1 MHFLVMSLSP
11 LKVSETFSDDSKINE
26 AERTPISFLSL
37 WFMLCCYSGKN
48 SPTWEMKKWILIS
61 STGWTSTKIGFSIK
75 KFDEINYIFL
85 LLGNRVFRD
94 FLPSSAWCT
103 QKLLCAKLSF
113 HNYFFVLLLIFKLKS
128 LEIDENNGVVLF
140 LCNYTII
147 LLQKC
152 QLFCVHKNVRKSVSF
167 RIFIF

>member
-75 KFDEINYIFL
+75 KFDVERSITFFCFLATEFWEIFCQVLHDVRRSYCVQNWASTTIF
-85 LLGNRVFRD
+85 
-94 FLPSSAWCT
+94 CT
-103 QKLLCAKLSF
+103 PT
-113 HNYFFVLLLIFKLKS
+113 YFQIKVTWNWW
-128 LEIDENNGVVLF
+128 E
-140 LCNYTII
+140 
-147 LLQKC
+147 
-152 QLFCVHKNVRKSVSF
+152 
-167 RIFIF
+167 